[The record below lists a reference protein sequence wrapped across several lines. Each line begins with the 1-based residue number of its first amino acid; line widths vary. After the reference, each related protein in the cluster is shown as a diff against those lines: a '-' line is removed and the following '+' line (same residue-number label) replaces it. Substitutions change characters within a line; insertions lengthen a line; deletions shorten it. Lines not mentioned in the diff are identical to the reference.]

1 MVAAIPTLAKVVV
14 GRRYPE
20 PRKEAGPEDI
30 DNRDLHLQRWV
41 MVLVFTD
48 RWVRVCVYTPYL
60 TIILK

>member
-30 DNRDLHLQRWV
+30 DNRDLHVQ
-41 MVLVFTD
+41 MILVFHALPSF
-48 RWVRVCVYTPYL
+48 VVPSF
-60 TIILK
+60 